1 MNTEQFIRA
10 ISMLSVT
17 LAASVAN
24 AYHALPQHPVTKV
37 ALTPPFTVGELL
49 RSDTT
54 LPFTRSPIEQS
65 LSKADLPRLYAELDD
80 SRPSTNWSKVLQA
93 ICVLEDGSVA
103 IEVVKRFV
111 STPWDWRKH
120 NYTGFD
126 AVPVVMYRMW
136 CVRNLALVDPTI
148 SGPFLTPLLE
158 KENAFD
164 LLKNWQTLPF
174 PMNSQSFEEVIVNKF
189 REGVALALIHT
200 RSPELFAVVEQAYQ
214 TLDAQPESR
223 TRREDNS
230 LLLDY
235 MMVIGEHEIYREKGW
250 EEGAAYLKRL
260 DGSDTLSSFGTKG
273 AAFERYYDRMHPWKT
288 FLNKQVWPWFIKA
301 FFLSLPLGLG
311 IVLWRKRK
319 IVFGQPETPVYPTEQ
334 E

>member
-1 MNTEQFIRA
+1 
-10 ISMLSVT
+10 MLSVT

-80 SRPSTNWSKVLQA
+80 SRPSTNWSKALQA
-93 ICVLEDGSVA
+93 ICVLEDGPVA

-120 NYTGFD
+120 NYTEFD
-126 AVPVVMYRMW
+126 AGPVVMYRMW

-148 SGPFLTPLLE
+148 CGPFLTPLLD
-158 KENAFD
+158 KENAFE
-164 LLKNWQTLPF
+164 LLEDWQALPF
-174 PMNSQSFEEVIVNKF
+174 PMNSQSFEELIVNKF
-189 REGVALALIHT
+189 RQGVALALIHT
-200 RSPELFAVVEQAYQ
+200 RAPELFTAVEQAYQ
-214 TLDAQPESR
+214 TLDALPESR
-223 TRREDNS
+223 TRGEDNT

-235 MMVIGEHEIYREKGW
+235 MVVIGEHEIYRERGW
-250 EEGAAYLKRL
+250 EEGAAYLEGL
-260 DGSDTLSSFGTKG
+260 DQSDTFSSFGAKG
-273 AAFERYYDRMHPWKT
+273 AAFDRYYDRMYPWKA
-288 FLNKQVWPWFIKA
+288 FLAKEVWPWFINA
-301 FFLSLPLGLG
+301 FFLSFPLGFG

-319 IVFGQPETPVYPTEQ
+319 IALGQPEAPVYATEQ